1 MRIVVKYSI
10 AFWQYSTAV
19 LVGGLDKLVHCVRF
33 FRQPLIFQ
41 PQYRNVTTYQSKW
54 GQNQSITYG
63 KIEQRLRSK
72 TTADDQF
79 AAGSI
84 LLDQRKVKNWRPFSQ
99 FVGNG
104 NLTLVSKWMYVK
116 GSGWTPLQKPAFQ
129 FFNNFT
135 FAFFWKVLFFSLLS
149 SIVLQKCR
157 IHLLQYYCWERW
169 RKGEIDNS
177 MIYGRYSSC
186 SSEGSSLFY
195 FVAAQRNEAHD
206 KKQFAAKT
214 HKPNTECRRIFAT
227 ISSAALSR
235 QKFFYLSE

>member
-19 LVGGLDKLVHCVRF
+19 LVGVLDKLVHCVRF

-79 AAGSI
+79 AGGSI
-84 LLDQRKVKNWRPFSQ
+84 LLDQRKVKYWRPFSQ

-135 FAFFWKVLFFSLLS
+135 FAFFWKVLFFFTTFFHCVAKMSDSPAAVLLLGK
-149 SIVLQKCR
+149 V
-157 IHLLQYYCWERW
+157 
-169 RKGEIDNS
+169 
-177 MIYGRYSSC
+177 
-186 SSEGSSLFY
+186 
-195 FVAAQRNEAHD
+195 
-206 KKQFAAKT
+206 KKRG
-214 HKPNTECRRIFAT
+214 NW
-227 ISSAALSR
+227 
-235 QKFFYLSE
+235 

>member
-79 AAGSI
+79 AGGSI
-84 LLDQRKVKNWRPFSQ
+84 LLDQRKVKYWRPFSQ

-135 FAFFWKVLFFSLLS
+135 FAFFWKVLFFHYFLPLCCKNVGFTCCSTTAG
-149 SIVLQKCR
+149 
-157 IHLLQYYCWERW
+157 
-169 RKGEIDNS
+169 KGEEKGKLIIQWFMAD
-177 MIYGRYSSC
+177 IRR
-186 SSEGSSLFY
+186 
-195 FVAAQRNEAHD
+195 VAAKA
-206 KKQFAAKT
+206 
-214 HKPNTECRRIFAT
+214 PVYS
-227 ISSAALSR
+227 IS
-235 QKFFYLSE
+235 